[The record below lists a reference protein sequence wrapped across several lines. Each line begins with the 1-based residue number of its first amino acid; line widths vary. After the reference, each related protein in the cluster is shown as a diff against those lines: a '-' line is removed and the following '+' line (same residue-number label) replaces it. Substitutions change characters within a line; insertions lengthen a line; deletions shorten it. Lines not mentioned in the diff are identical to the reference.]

1 MDFSG
6 SVRPK
11 ANQLISQA
19 NKLSGSYM
27 QLHPPDDSL
36 SLTNREVLGGAAG
49 FGGVMGGNLF
59 LAYYLTVKQS
69 LLFHINK
76 IY

>member
-1 MDFSG
+1 MTVSD
-6 SVRPK
+6 
-11 ANQLISQA
+11 
-19 NKLSGSYM
+19 
-27 QLHPPDDSL
+27 
-36 SLTNREVLGGAAG
+36 REVLGGAAG
-49 FGGVMGGNLF
+49 FGGVVGGNLC